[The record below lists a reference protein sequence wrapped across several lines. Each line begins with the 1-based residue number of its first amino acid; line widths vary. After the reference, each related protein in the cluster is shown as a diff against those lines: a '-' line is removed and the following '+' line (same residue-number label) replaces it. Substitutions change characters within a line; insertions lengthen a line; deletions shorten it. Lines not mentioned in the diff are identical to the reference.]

1 MKIICATCI
10 LRRGEESLCEVC
22 TDFPRFGI
30 EYRNVEQKCLSLAC
44 EEVARILFSKTE
56 PVKFV
61 EHDLFGENYDD
72 QGSKRRG
79 GFVFEEAQT
88 RLIAILQDRT
98 KPVAQRVSQYIE
110 ADK

>member
-1 MKIICATCI
+1 MMLNEDNLCDLYIAA
-10 LRRGEESLCEVC
+10 GEESLCEVC
-22 TDFPRFGI
+22 TDFPRFGM

-72 QGSKRRG
+72 QGVSE
-79 GFVFEEAQT
+79 EEAQGGEKEEVEG
-88 RLIAILQDRT
+88 AEEG
-98 KPVAQRVSQYIE
+98 IE
-110 ADK
+110 SPLADF